1 MNKTE
6 AQKKAIKERY
16 DEEGELKDHSGGHK
30 KNNGSYREEKNES
43 EKEGEY
49 DTEGGPKHKKA
60 KAIKC
65 PHCGK

>member
-1 MNKTE
+1 MNKTK
-6 AQKKAIKERY
+6 AQEKAIRERY
-16 DEEGELKDHSGGHK
+16 DEEGKIEDKSGKHK
-30 KNNGSYREEKNES
+30 KGNGSYREKENKA

-49 DTEGGPKHKKA
+49 DREGGPKHKKA